1 MIVLKS
7 NNKNFDKSLDNLLS
21 KRKKKLK
28 ASSVSVTK
36 IINDV
41 KKNGDKAVLKYER
54 KFNKNNI
61 IVPSAKQRNK
71 SMKLITEFI
80 NFTLYKN
87 LKIFHI

>member
-7 NNKNFDKSLDNLLS
+7 NNKNFYKSLDNLLS

-41 KKNGDKAVLKYER
+41 KKMV
-54 KFNKNNI
+54 I
-61 IVPSAKQRNK
+61 
-71 SMKLITEFI
+71 KL
-80 NFTLYKN
+80 Y
-87 LKIFHI
+87 